1 MPLYALDNFQGQLK
15 FASLRFF
22 LAVAADNFQ
31 KVEF

>member
-1 MPLYALDNFQGQLK
+1 MPLYAVDYFQGQLK
-15 FASLRFF
+15 FASPSFF